1 VGLLAEFR
9 MLHRDRIA
17 SEAENFSSW
26 PLEKVIEQVAKCKRV
41 DETHH
46 PHLHR
51 IPRRARRAVER
62 EMLARIDVLR
72 AADSF
77 ERLHQ
82 ALTRIAAGIRGLGVV
97 WTYDAALA
105 IGALR
110 GLRPE
115 CIYLHAGTA
124 EDARLFGIRG
134 AAWPASTWPREFLGS
149 GMSADD
155 FESFLCG
162 YKNRLKPLKDRGK
175 LPNCAPGLS

>member
-1 VGLLAEFR
+1 

-17 SEAENFSSW
+17 AEAQSFSGW
-26 PLEKVIEQVAKCKRV
+26 PLEKVIKQVAKCKRA

-62 EMLARIDVLR
+62 EMLARIDALR
-72 AADSF
+72 TADSF
-77 ERLHQ
+77 ETLHQ
-82 ALTRIAAGIRGLGVV
+82 ALTQIAAGIRGLGVV
-97 WTYDAALA
+97 WVYDAALA
-105 IGALR
+105 IGVVR

-124 EDARLFGIRG
+124 EGARFFGIRG
-134 AAWPASTWPREFLGS
+134 AVWPASVWPREFSES

-162 YKNRLKPLKDRGK
+162 YKNRLKPLRDCGE
-175 LPNCAPGLS
+175 LPNCARYAS